1 MKQLLQLAFLF
12 FSSVVF
18 SQKIKGLISVFDV
31 EIPKINIINLSKK
44 TVTNTDEKNNF
55 LISAKIGDTIFFTS
69 LEINETI
76 RIIKKEDIENE
87 FLHIKLEKRITLLD
101 EVQVNEYQRIN
112 AFALGIIANK
122 KPKYTPAERRLKTAG
137 DFKPWHLLGL
147 LGGGIA
153 LDPILN
159 AINGKTKRI
168 KKEILIEKKEVGL
181 KQIDNLFE
189 DNYFIEVLK
198 IEEEDIEGFKYFCVE
213 NEQILSALKAKN
225 KTMVKFLLVQT
236 AKDFLEKKQK

>member
-18 SQKIKGLISVFDV
+18 SQKIKGLISVSDV
-31 EIPKINIINLSKK
+31 EIQKINIINLSKK

-69 LEINETI
+69 LDINETI